1 MHTGWIPR
9 LSERF
14 LPRSLSAYLFA
25 LGAVALATLA
35 RVALGWLD
43 VTLLYATYFPMVMLV
58 ALVSGPAVALF
69 ASLVSVLVVW
79 WAFVP
84 PFYIFNA
91 LTGPEAANAA
101 LFVASCT
108 FMIWVA
114 QLYRNAIARLREN
127 DRQNR
132 LLMRELEHRGKNTFA
147 VVESIVRSSL
157 EELPD
162 RAATIVGR
170 IRAVSSTNDVI
181 NRSPE
186 HTSTIE
192 DILRR
197 EFEPYGLQRLN
208 ADGDGVELEANIARG
223 VVLVLHELVTNAVKH
238 GALSAGRRNRVGP
251 LAHRRPRGCA
261 RLARAGRPD
270 RAAARALRIRQQAG
284 HPHAESD
291 GRRYPAGIPAGRAV
305 LPADVLGR
313 PALNGRDTALALS
326 TIRRYR
332 LPHPGAML

>member
-1 MHTGWIPR
+1 LHTEWIAR

-14 LPRSLSAYLFA
+14 LPRSLPAYLFA
-25 LGAVALATLA
+25 LGAVALATIA
-35 RVALGWLD
+35 RMALGWVD
-43 VTLLYATYFPMVMLV
+43 VTLPYATYFPMVMLV

-84 PFYIFNA
+84 PFYALNA
-91 LTGPEAANAA
+91 FTGPEAANAA
-101 LFVASCT
+101 LFLASCT

-114 QLYRNAIARLREN
+114 QLYRRAVARLREN

-197 EFEPYGLQRLN
+197 EFEPYGLQRLD
-208 ADGDGVELEANIARG
+208 ADGDGVELEANVARG
-223 VVLVLHELVTNAVKH
+223 VALVMHELVTNAVKH
-238 GALSAGRRNRVGP
+238 GALSRDGGTVSVRWRTEGRAIALDWREQGGP
-251 LAHRRPRGCA
+251 AVQTPERFGFGSKLVTRTLKAMDGGIEPEF
-261 RLARAGRPD
+261 RPD
-270 RAAARALRIRQQAG
+270 GLFCRLTFSPGLR
-284 HPHAESD
+284 
-291 GRRYPAGIPAGRAV
+291 
-305 LPADVLGR
+305 
-313 PALNGRDTALALS
+313 
-326 TIRRYR
+326 
-332 LPHPGAML
+332 